1 MRAQVKAL
9 MAILVLG
16 SAATLSAQ
24 KAPAAKATA
33 KAAPPKVP
41 AKAAAPAGY
50 VPDLK
55 LWRLEVSPD
64 LGGWQA
70 DKSASLRIKLVDP
83 RDPKP
88 PKDEATSRY
97 DYDEEL
103 NRNWRYREDEEP
115 DTTSAA
121 DLKKARLE
129 REAETKRNAWRQ
141 RSLKVW
147 FNGSTLSWSA
157 RVGTTLNTEL
167 TAQNGENRLELL
179 EPDSGLRLV
188 RSWWVSTARTR
199 LRVVS
204 IQVRDEFVGGGL
216 QVLEPDGNLA
226 EGGRRTPSGGTLRW
240 SGEYTHESPPP
251 GTYTLKWTSGWRG
264 AKPARIRVEAVLE
277 GGTDQERRWTWERL
291 ILPGAG
297 PVTLGTFDVEP

>member
-1 MRAQVKAL
+1 MRRL
-9 MAILVLG
+9 LWLTLVFTASFLG
-16 SAATLSAQ
+16 AQ
-24 KAPAAKATA
+24 KARAPKPTA
-33 KAAPPKVP
+33 PSS
-41 AKAAAPAGY
+41 Y

-55 LWRLEVSPD
+55 NWRLELSPD
-64 LGGWQA
+64 LGGWSS
-70 DKSASLRIKLVDP
+70 DRTVNLRIKLVDP
-83 RDPKP
+83 KDPNP
-88 PKDEATSRY
+88 PKDEAVGRY
-97 DYDEEL
+97 ANDGDEEDG
-103 NRNWRYREDEEP
+103 YEPGVED
-115 DTTSAA
+115 TRTAA
-121 DLKKARLE
+121 QLRQARLE
-129 REAETKRNAWRQ
+129 REAEAARQAWRQ
-141 RSLKVW
+141 RTLKVW
-147 FNGSTLSWSA
+147 FNGATLTWST